1 VVHLKCLIAKNRGNY
16 LVEMKT
22 LSTKRNMVQIILQ
35 VTLRLLP
42 SNQNLMLLLELTK
55 NLKVL
60 SNSMLMKR
68 RKKKK
73 GMRDLDKIIPNNKM
87 INKNLKSVRTLSI
100 IGLVQSLSSNL

>member
-1 VVHLKCLIAKNRGNY
+1 
-16 LVEMKT
+16 
-22 LSTKRNMVQIILQ
+22 
-35 VTLRLLP
+35 
-42 SNQNLMLLLELTK
+42 
-55 NLKVL
+55 
-60 SNSMLMKR
+60 MLMKRR